1 LFVKTAMTES
11 DLKGRTA
18 LITGAS
24 SGIGA
29 ETAVRLAAK
38 GVFSLIHYSQNLQ
51 GASEVLEKVRQLGG
65 DGELIAADL
74 STSPGIAQFTAAIRA
89 LQRPIDILVNNAGS
103 LIERRPFLEISEHL
117 WAEVFTLNLTS
128 AFLTTQAVLP
138 SMLRRQSGCIV
149 NVSSV
154 AARFGGGIGA
164 IAYSSAKA
172 ALSTMTK
179 GLAREFGPKG
189 IRINAVSPGTIET
202 NYHRKFSKPEGL
214 QAVAAATP
222 LQRLGTAAEVA
233 DVIVFLCSEGA
244 RFIQGQVIEVNGG
257 FLMV

>member
-1 LFVKTAMTES
+1 MAEKEFN
-11 DLKGRTA
+11 GRTA

-29 ETAVRLAAK
+29 EAAIRLAAH
-38 GVFSLIHYSQNLQ
+38 GAYVLIHYGKNQA
-51 GASEVLEKVRQLGG
+51 GAKDVLEKILRAGG

-74 STSPGIAQFTAAIRA
+74 STIPGIAEFTNALRA
-89 LQRPIDILVNNAGS
+89 LPRPIDILVNNAGS
-103 LIERRPFLEISEHL
+103 LIERKPFLEITEPL
-117 WAEVFTLNLTS
+117 WSEVFTLNLTS
-128 AFLTTQAVLP
+128 AFLVTQAVLP
-138 SMLRRQSGCIV
+138 SMLQRSRGWVI

-164 IAYSSAKA
+164 IAYSSSKG

-179 GLAREFGPKG
+179 GLAREFASKG
-189 IRINAVSPGTIET
+189 INVNAVSPGTIDT
-202 NYHRKFSKPEGL
+202 NYHKKFTRPEAL
-214 QAVAAATP
+214 AAVAAATP
-222 LQRLGTAAEVA
+222 LQRLGTADEIG
-233 DVIVFLCSEGA
+233 DVIIFLCSDAA